1 MDADKFDVAETGV
14 LTASAEQ
21 WEQARSRFAVL
32 SELVDRSSIGT
43 AVVEDA
49 AQQLGVSPRR
59 VYVLLSKLRN
69 GGGSV
74 TDLLVSAPAGGR
86 GRSRVPAEVEEV
98 IAEHINR
105 EFLARQKLSV
115 AALHRHIALAC
126 HRAGLPIPARNTVAA
141 RIAAMHPGRVAR
153 SRGGPDAARS
163 RQSAGD
169 VPPPVTAVLQQV
181 QIDHTVV
188 DLMIVDEY
196 DRVPIGRPY
205 LTIAIDVVSR
215 CVPGFVVTLDS
226 PSAVSVG
233 LCLGRVCSDK
243 SVWIDA
249 LGLGADVRWP
259 MAGKPRALY
268 VDNAAE
274 FKSEALRRGCE
285 QHGIDLGYRPPGR
298 PQYGGIVERIIG
310 TVMTQVHELPGTTFS
325 NPTQRGSYDS
335 EGAAALTLREL
346 ERWLILAIA
355 AYHADVHTGLSR
367 SPAAQWTSSTDAD
380 TALASSTVVDET
392 AFLVDFLPVIR
403 RRLTR
408 TGFVIDH
415 IQYFSNALKPW
426 IARREKLGQ
435 FVIRRD
441 PRDLSRVW
449 VLDPDSGG
457 GYVEVPYRT
466 MSHPAVTAWEHRAA
480 VVRLRE
486 QGRASIDEHALFAM
500 IEQMRQIATSAQRYT
515 KRARRN
521 RTRRSHLSSI
531 TTPPDTQS
539 PPELG
544 PGTDDVPVPIFDD
557 IEEW

>member
-1 MDADKFDVAETGV
+1 
-14 LTASAEQ
+14 
-21 WEQARSRFAVL
+21 
-32 SELVDRSSIGT
+32 
-43 AVVEDA
+43 
-49 AQQLGVSPRR
+49 
-59 VYVLLSKLRN
+59 
-69 GGGSV
+69 
-74 TDLLVSAPAGGR
+74 
-86 GRSRVPAEVEEV
+86 
-98 IAEHINR
+98 
-105 EFLARQKLSV
+105 
-115 AALHRHIALAC
+115 
-126 HRAGLPIPARNTVAA
+126 
-141 RIAAMHPGRVAR
+141 
-153 SRGGPDAARS
+153 
-163 RQSAGD
+163 
-169 VPPPVTAVLQQV
+169 
-181 QIDHTVV
+181 
-188 DLMIVDEY
+188 
-196 DRVPIGRPY
+196 
-205 LTIAIDVVSR
+205 
-215 CVPGFVVTLDS
+215 
-226 PSAVSVG
+226 
-233 LCLGRVCSDK
+233 
-243 SVWIDA
+243 
-249 LGLGADVRWP
+249 
-259 MAGKPRALY
+259 
-268 VDNAAE
+268 
-274 FKSEALRRGCE
+274 
-285 QHGIDLGYRPPGR
+285 
-298 PQYGGIVERIIG
+298 
-310 TVMTQVHELPGTTFS
+310 
-325 NPTQRGSYDS
+325 
-335 EGAAALTLREL
+335 
-346 ERWLILAIA
+346 
-355 AYHADVHTGLSR
+355 
-367 SPAAQWTSSTDAD
+367 QWTSSTDAD

>member
-1 MDADKFDVAETGV
+1 M
-14 LTASAEQ
+14 
-21 WEQARSRFAVL
+21 
-32 SELVDRSSIGT
+32 
-43 AVVEDA
+43 
-49 AQQLGVSPRR
+49 
-59 VYVLLSKLRN
+59 
-69 GGGSV
+69 
-74 TDLLVSAPAGGR
+74 
-86 GRSRVPAEVEEV
+86 
-98 IAEHINR
+98 
-105 EFLARQKLSV
+105 
-115 AALHRHIALAC
+115 
-126 HRAGLPIPARNTVAA
+126 
-141 RIAAMHPGRVAR
+141 
-153 SRGGPDAARS
+153 
-163 RQSAGD
+163 
-169 VPPPVTAVLQQV
+169 
-181 QIDHTVV
+181 
-188 DLMIVDEY
+188 
-196 DRVPIGRPY
+196 PIGRPY
-205 LTIAIDVVSR
+205 LRIAIDVFSR
-215 CVPGFVVTLDS
+215 CVPGFVVTLDP

-268 VDNAAE
+268 VDNASE

-298 PQYGGIVERIIG
+298 PHYGGIVERIIG

-325 NPTQRGSYDS
+325 NPTQRGRYDS
-335 EGAAALTLREL
+335 EGTAALTLREL
-346 ERWLILAIA
+346 ERWLILAVA

-367 SPAAQWTSSTDAD
+367 SPAAQWISSTDAD
-380 TALASSTVVDET
+380 TARSTSTVVGET

-466 MSHPAVTAWEHRAA
+466 MSHPAVTSWEHRAA

-486 QGRASIDEHALFAM
+486 HGRATIDEHALFAM
-500 IEQMRQIATSAQRYT
+500 IEKMRQVATSAERDT

-521 RTRRSHLSSI
+521 RTRRAHLSSV
-531 TTPPDTQS
+531 TTSPNAMG
-539 PPELG
+539 PPESR
-544 PGTDDVPVPIFDD
+544 PGTDQVPVPIFDD

>member
-1 MDADKFDVAETGV
+1 MDADKFDVVEAGV

-32 SELVDRSSIGT
+32 SGLLDRGSVG
-43 AVVEDA
+43 AAAVEDA
-49 AQQLGVSPRR
+49 AEQLGVSARR
-59 VYVLLSKLRN
+59 VYVLLSRLRN
-69 GGGSV
+69 GEGVV
-74 TDLLVSAPAGGR
+74 TDLLVSVPAGGR
-86 GRSRVPAEVEEV
+86 GRSRVPVEVEDV
-98 IAEHINR
+98 ITEHINR

-115 AALHRHIALAC
+115 AALHRRIALAC
-126 HRAGLPIPARNTVAA
+126 HRAGLPIPARNTVNA

-205 LTIAIDVVSR
+205 LTIAIDVFSR
-215 CVPGFVVTLDS
+215 CVPGFVVTLDP

-243 SVWIDA
+243 SVWIDS

-259 MAGKPRALY
+259 MAGKPHRLY
-268 VDNAAE
+268 VDNASE
-274 FKSEALRRGCE
+274 FKSEALQRGCE

-298 PQYGGIVERIIG
+298 PHYGGIVERIIG

-325 NPTQRGSYDS
+325 NPTQRGRYDS
-335 EGAAALTLREL
+335 EGTAALTLREL
-346 ERWLILAIA
+346 ERWLILAVA

-367 SPAAQWTSSTDAD
+367 SPAAQWISSTDAD
-380 TALASSTVVDET
+380 TARSTSTVVGET

-466 MSHPAVTAWEHRAA
+466 MSHPAVTSWEHRAA

-486 QGRASIDEHALFAM
+486 HGRATIDEHALFAM
-500 IEQMRQIATSAQRYT
+500 IEKMRQVATSAERDT

-521 RTRRSHLSSI
+521 RTRRAHLSSV
-531 TTPPDTQS
+531 TTSPNAMG
-539 PPELG
+539 PPEHG
-544 PGTDDVPVPIFDD
+544 PGTDDVSVPIFDD

>member
-32 SELVDRSSIGT
+32 SELADRSSIGT

-205 LTIAIDVVSR
+205 LTIAIDVFSR

-466 MSHPAVTAWEHRAA
+466 MSHPAVTSWEHRAA
-480 VVRLRE
+480 VTRLRE
-486 QGRASIDEHALFAM
+486 HGRASIDEHALFAM
-500 IEQMRQIATSAQRYT
+500 IEQMRQIATSAQRDT

-521 RTRRSHLSSI
+521 RTRRAHLSSI
-531 TTPPDTQS
+531 TTPPNTQS
-539 PPELG
+539 PPEHD
-544 PGTDDVPVPIFDD
+544 PGTDDVSVPIFDD

>member
-1 MDADKFDVAETGV
+1 MDADKFDVVEAGV

-32 SELVDRSSIGT
+32 SGLLDRGSIG
-43 AVVEDA
+43 AAAVEDA
-49 AQQLGVSPRR
+49 AEQLGVSARR
-59 VYVLLSKLRN
+59 VYVLLSRLRN
-69 GGGSV
+69 GEGVV
-74 TDLLVSAPAGGR
+74 TDLLVSVPAGGR
-86 GRSRVPAEVEEV
+86 GRSRVPVEVEDV
-98 IAEHINR
+98 ITEHINR

-115 AALHRHIALAC
+115 AALHRRIALAC
-126 HRAGLPIPARNTVAA
+126 HRAGLPTPARNTVNA

-196 DRVPIGRPY
+196 DRAPIGRPY
-205 LTIAIDVVSR
+205 LTIAIDVFSR
-215 CVPGFVVTLDS
+215 CVPGFVVTLDP

-243 SVWIDA
+243 SVWIDS

-259 MAGKPRALY
+259 MAGKPHRLY
-268 VDNAAE
+268 VDNASE
-274 FKSEALRRGCE
+274 FKSEALQRGCE
-285 QHGIDLGYRPPGR
+285 QHSIDLGYRPPGR
-298 PQYGGIVERIIG
+298 PHYGGIVERIIG

-335 EGAAALTLREL
+335 DSKAALTLREL
-346 ERWLILAIA
+346 ERWLILAVA
-355 AYHADVHTGLSR
+355 AYHAEVHTSLR
-367 SPAAQWTSSTDAD
+367 QSPAAQWISNTAAD
-380 TALASSTVVDET
+380 SARPTSTVVDET

-466 MSHPAVTAWEHRAA
+466 MSHPAVTSWEHRAA

-486 QGRASIDEHALFAM
+486 QGRATIDEHALFAM
-500 IEQMRQIATSAQRYT
+500 IEKMREIATSAQKDTR
-515 KRARRN
+515 RARRN
-521 RTRRSHLSSI
+521 RSRRAHLSSVV
-531 TTPPDTQS
+531 TSPNAMG
-539 PPELG
+539 PPELR
-544 PGTDDVPVPIFDD
+544 PGTDDVSVPIFDD

>member
-1 MDADKFDVAETGV
+1 MDADKFDVVEAGV

-32 SELVDRSSIGT
+32 SGLLDRGSIG
-43 AVVEDA
+43 AAAVEDA
-49 AQQLGVSPRR
+49 AEQLGVSARR
-59 VYVLLSKLRN
+59 VYVLLSRLRN
-69 GGGSV
+69 GEGVV
-74 TDLLVSAPAGGR
+74 TDLLVSVPAGGR
-86 GRSRVPAEVEEV
+86 GRSRVPVEVEDV
-98 IAEHINR
+98 ITEHINR

-115 AALHRHIALAC
+115 AALHRRIALAC
-126 HRAGLPIPARNTVAA
+126 HRAGLPIPARNTVNA
-141 RIAAMHPGRVAR
+141 RIAAMHPSRVAR

-196 DRVPIGRPY
+196 DRAPIGRPY
-205 LTIAIDVVSR
+205 LTIAIDVFSR
-215 CVPGFVVTLDS
+215 CVPGFVVTLDP

-243 SVWIDA
+243 SVWIDS

-259 MAGKPRALY
+259 MAGKPHRLY
-268 VDNAAE
+268 VDNASE
-274 FKSEALRRGCE
+274 FKSEALQRGCE

-298 PQYGGIVERIIG
+298 PHYGGIVERIIG

-335 EGAAALTLREL
+335 DSKAALTLREL
-346 ERWLILAIA
+346 ERWLILAVA
-355 AYHADVHTGLSR
+355 AYHAEVHTSLR
-367 SPAAQWTSSTDAD
+367 QSPAAQWTSSTG
-380 TALASSTVVDET
+380 TALSTSTVVDET
-392 AFLVDFLPVIR
+392 TFLVDFLPVIR

-426 IARREKLGQ
+426 IARRETLGQ

-457 GYVEVPYRT
+457 GYIEVPYRT
-466 MSHPAVTAWEHRAA
+466 MSHPAVTLWEHRAA
-480 VVRLRE
+480 VTRLRE
-486 QGRASIDEHALFAM
+486 HGRAQIDEHALFSM
-500 IEQMRQIATSAQRYT
+500 IDKMREITTSAQKDTR
-515 KRARRN
+515 RARRN
-521 RTRRSHLSSI
+521 RSRRAHLSSVV
-531 TTPPDTQS
+531 TSPNAMG

-544 PGTDDVPVPIFDD
+544 PGTDDVSVPIFDD